1 MTVPRNSWIRSRSPS
16 LIRRWTLT
24 VSPGRSSGIWGL
36 TAASTALLLSLIGT
50 TWHVFSVQ
58 PPPHT
63 LGRRNRSLPRP
74 AGRRLEPAEVGAGRS
89 SSTSDL
95 HVRAP
100 GIPTC
105 TWQLRCQRRCK
116 CRSPF
121 GFAHI
126 VPVSLRE
133 GLLGMTSLRGLV
145 AIQATPHLSFRGP
158 SQGRAE
164 ESPEPSLRDLPTRQQ
179 TPRFLAQ
186 GQRLQPRPRQI
197 QRRQRFGV
205 PHFAGGDQR
214 RHLSRPDPLDSDLLV
229 AVGGKGRRRQ
239 AGGPGE

>member
-16 LIRRWTLT
+16 LILRWTLT

-100 GIPTC
+100 GIPTG
-105 TWQLRCQRRCK
+105 TWQLRCQRTPALAGGARGCK

-126 VPVSLRE
+126 VSVSLRE

-158 SQGRAE
+158 SEARAE

-179 TPRFLAQ
+179 TPRFLAR

-205 PHFAGGDQR
+205 AQFAGGDQR
-214 RHLSRPDPLDSDLLV
+214 RDLSRP
-229 AVGGKGRRRQ
+229 A
-239 AGGPGE
+239 